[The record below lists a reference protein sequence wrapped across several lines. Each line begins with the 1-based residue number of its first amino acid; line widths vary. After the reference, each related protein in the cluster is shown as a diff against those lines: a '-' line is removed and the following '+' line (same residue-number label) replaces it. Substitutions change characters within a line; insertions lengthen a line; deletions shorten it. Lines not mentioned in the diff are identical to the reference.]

1 MQVTKNDIAIQELL
15 AQMRSMAALVHA
27 GLDTSGSDN
36 ASHVGFSEVLKKS
49 IADVNTLQREAR
61 ELTVAFERGEAGI
74 DLAEVMVATQK
85 AGIAFDA
92 MTQVRNRLVS
102 AYQEIM
108 RMPI

>member
-1 MQVTKNDIAIQELL
+1 MQVKNHDIAIQEVL
-15 AQMRSMAALVHA
+15 AQMRSMAASVQA
-27 GLDTSGSDN
+27 GLETPRADN
-36 ASHVGFSEVLKKS
+36 APSVGFGEVLKQS
-49 IADVNTLQREAR
+49 ISDVNNLQSQAR
-61 ELTVAFERGEAGI
+61 KLTTAFDRGEPGI

>member
-1 MQVTKNDIAIQELL
+1 MQVTNQDAAIQEVL
-15 AQMRSMAALVHA
+15 AQMRSMAASVHA
-27 GLDTSGSDN
+27 GLQAPGTDS
-36 ASHVGFSEVLKKS
+36 ASSIGFGEVLKQS
-49 IADVNTLQREAR
+49 IADVNTLQSEAR
-61 ELTVAFERGEAGI
+61 GLKVAFERGEAGI

>member
-1 MQVTKNDIAIQELL
+1 MQVTNQDAAIQELL
-15 AQMRSMAALVHA
+15 VQMRSMAAAAHA
-27 GLDTSGSDN
+27 GVQTPGTEG
-36 ASHVGFSEVLKKS
+36 ASSTGFGEVLKQS

-61 ELTVAFERGEAGI
+61 ELRVAFERGEAGI